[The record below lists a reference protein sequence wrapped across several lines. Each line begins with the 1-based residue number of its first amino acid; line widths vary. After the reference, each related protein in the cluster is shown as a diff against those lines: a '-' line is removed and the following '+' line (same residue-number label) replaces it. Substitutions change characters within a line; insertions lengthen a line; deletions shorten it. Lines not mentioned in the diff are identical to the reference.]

1 MSPYSCNVSIRCMHP
16 SDRHKGVRMALVLM
30 VVVVV
35 VVVVDLFDF

>member
-1 MSPYSCNVSIRCMHP
+1 MHP

-35 VVVVDLFDF
+35 VVDLFDF

>member
-1 MSPYSCNVSIRCMHP
+1 MHP

-35 VVVVDLFDF
+35 VVVDLFDF